1 MNIDKMSLAELTAL
15 NAKVADQMPK
25 TEARERAAVRGEIE
39 KLLEAK
45 GLKLSDVLGSSGTV
59 RRSTK
64 GRPVPAKYQDPKT
77 GKTWAARGRRPGWF
91 DPKHPEKFRIAE
103 TA

>member
-1 MNIDKMSLAELTAL
+1 MNIDKMNLKELMAL
-15 NAKVADQMPK
+15 KARVEAQMPE
-25 TEARERAAVRGEIE
+25 TANRERAAVRGEIE

-91 DPKHPEKFRIAE
+91 DPKHPDKFQVRE